1 MRDEQTLHLSHW
13 AAAMALDCNE
23 AKTQIVL
30 SALSLLPPRTTTAG
44 EWPDLWRALT
54 GAAGRGVDV
63 QLYLA
68 KPNAINPA
76 TKQNYST
83 ADTASAAGI
92 KCRLL
97 PGPRLLH
104 CKSLVVDSLIVW
116 IGSGNF
122 TAAAAHFNHE
132 AYTRS
137 VRADFAAMMLER
149 WKALS

>member
-1 MRDEQTLHLSHW
+1 MDTTTLHLSHW
-13 AAAMALDCNE
+13 AEAMTADCGRAQSE
-23 AKTQIVL
+23 IVL
-30 SALSLLPPRTTTAG
+30 SALSLLPPRTSTAG
-44 EWPDLWRALT
+44 EWPALWEALK
-54 GAAGRGVDV
+54 AACKKKVKV
-63 QLYLA
+63 EIYLP

-76 TKQNYST
+76 TKANYTT
-83 ADTASAAGI
+83 AAAAEAAGMI
-92 KCRLL
+92 CRLL

-104 CKSLVVDSLIVW
+104 CKSMVIDRQIVW

-137 VRADFAAMMLER
+137 VRADFACAMLER